1 MALIFNLPMTGPNG
15 STTITDTTGDFP
27 WSVTGN
33 AQIQSNAL
41 VLDGSGDYVST
52 TADDRL
58 KFKAISNFR
67 IAFDMRM
74 AAADKGGYRIV
85 FDQLNTSV
93 GGWTWQV
100 YTYEG
105 VPYFNIYNPSFG
117 NPTPVQGTTDLADGN
132 WHTVEII
139 RNGGGIS
146 MRVDGVQVATAAD
159 SREYVVQAP
168 FGIGSRIGYNASSSY
183 DYKGSLRNLSIEI
196 EEPVVLTGRIVGR
209 PSRAII
215 GWNNTK
221 TFGRVKR
228 MLFYPLFPVSTKKV
242 QTIRVTRGVP
252 PWWGPSGS
260 TTQLPTYKLRGRVMQ
275 RDPDGV
281 LPDTP
286 VQYARVVLFFRR
298 LHTLVDIQLSD
309 VDGYVQFDN
318 LMPGGQ
324 AYYAIA
330 FDPEGAPLQ
339 NAVIWDRLTPEPG
352 P

>member
-1 MALIFNLPMTGPNG
+1 MFYLANVPLSGPDG
-15 STTITDTTGDFP
+15 STTITDLAGSSWVVD
-27 WSVTGN
+27 GN

-41 VLDGSGDYVST
+41 LLDGSGDFVRTSGSGFAFSGGPFEIGIDVKTTQSGERALVDLYSGASYTWQLGIRDGKIFWYVESG
-52 TADDRL
+52 
-58 KFKAISNFR
+58 SN
-67 IAFDMRM
+67 
-74 AAADKGGYRIV
+74 GGY
-85 FDQLNTSV
+85 
-93 GGWTWQV
+93 
-100 YTYEG
+100 
-105 VPYFNIYNPSFG
+105 PYI
-117 NPTPVQGTTDLADGN
+117 GTAAVNDGN
-132 WHTVEII
+132 WYSIKVKREGNTTSFYI
-139 RNGGGIS
+139 
-146 MRVDGVQVATAAD
+146 DGVLDGSITDSYVYVTATYLALGAQVT
-159 SREYVVQAP
+159 SR
-168 FGIGSRIGYNASSSY
+168 STTY
-183 DYKGSLRNLSIEI
+183 DLAGSLRNFYIAKPDL
-196 EEPVVLTGRIVGR
+196 VDALTRSYIKR
-209 PSRAII
+209 NII
-215 GWNNTK
+215 GWDRAT
-221 TFGRVKR
+221 TRSYIRR
-228 MLFYPLFPVSTKKV
+228 MAFYPVQPVETKMRSYV
-242 QTIRVTRGVP
+242 RITRGVP

-281 LPDTP
+281 LPDAP

>member
-1 MALIFNLPMTGPNG
+1 MALIFNLPMSGPDG
-15 STTITDTTGDFP
+15 STTITDTTGNFS
-27 WSVTGN
+27 WSVNGN

-41 VLDGSGDYVST
+41 LLDGSDDYVSAPVDSRVKIGT
-52 TADDRL
+52 
-58 KFKAISNFR
+58 ISNFR

-74 AAADKGGYRIV
+74 AAADKGGYRIIL
-85 FDQLNTSV
+85 DQINTSISA
-93 GGWTWQV
+93 WTWQV
-100 YTYEG
+100 YTQDG
-105 VPYFNIYNPSFG
+105 VLAWSVYHPSYG
-117 NPTPVQGTTDLADGN
+117 GIQLYGGSIDVADGN

-139 RNGGGIS
+139 RESGAVRI
-146 MRVDGVQVATAAD
+146 VLDGATIATGSDGRGYA
-159 SREYVVQAP
+159 VTP
-168 FGIGSRIGYNASSSY
+168 IMGIGTRVYQRYPY
-183 DYKGSLRNLSIEI
+183 DYKGSLRNISLEI
-196 EEPVVLTGRIVGR
+196 TEPVV
-209 PSRAII
+209 SY
-215 GWNNTK
+215 
-221 TFGRVKR
+221 GRVSAFVAKSLVGWDR
-228 MLFYPLFPVSTKKV
+228 ARNRSVIRRSIFYSFPPMETKKA
-242 QTIRVTRGVP
+242 QTVKVTRGVP

-281 LPDTP
+281 LPDAP